1 MRVTNNMITSNTK
14 SNINANKVLVDK
26 YNTQMTTQKKIN
38 KPSDDPVIAI
48 RSLRMQTSLSHIDQ
62 YLNNN
67 ISDANSWLNVTDT
80 ALENMKTILT
90 DVRSL
95 CVKGATD
102 TLKED
107 DRRTILNQLKSLSD
121 QIYAEGCSAGGH
133 LAASLG
139 VFWHESWISERAGV
153 TNEILRPAGLILCY
167 PVITSGEYAHRGS
180 FEALLKGQKTEE
192 MLEKVSL
199 EKQVTEHMPPVFLW
213 HTFTDDCVPVE
224 NSLLLIAAMRKVNVP
239 VEFHMYPAGG
249 HGLSTCTE
257 QSMNVDGYG
266 VQEQCQSWLPLVRTW
281 LAEKVRCK
289 TDTNVLG

>member
-1 MRVTNNMITSNTK
+1 MLTET
-14 SNINANKVLVDK
+14 
-26 YNTQMTTQKKIN
+26 
-38 KPSDDPVIAI
+38 IAI
-48 RSLRMQTSLSHIDQ
+48 QVEGSLPGARLCIYIQEKSRELRIKERPLILLCPGGGYEWTSDREAEPMAVQFLAMGYHVAVLRYSC
-62 YLNNN
+62 
-67 ISDANSWLNVTDT
+67 APAVFPT
-80 ALENMKTILT
+80 ALLE
-90 DVRSL
+90 
-95 CVKGATD
+95 
-102 TLKED
+102 
-107 DRRTILNQLKSLSD
+107 
-121 QIYAEGCSAGGH
+121 
-133 LAASLG
+133 LA
-139 VFWHESWISERAGV
+139 
-153 TNEILRPAGLILCY
+153 
-167 PVITSGEYAHRGS
+167 VITSGEYAHRGS

>member
-1 MRVTNNMITSNTK
+1 MLTET
-14 SNINANKVLVDK
+14 
-26 YNTQMTTQKKIN
+26 
-38 KPSDDPVIAI
+38 IAI
-48 RSLRMQTSLSHIDQ
+48 QVEGSLPGARLCIYIQEKSRELRIKERPLILLCPGGGYEWTSDREAEPMVVQFLAMGYHVAVLRYSC
-62 YLNNN
+62 
-67 ISDANSWLNVTDT
+67 APAVFPT
-80 ALENMKTILT
+80 ALLELAEAMKLIHAHAAEWG
-90 DVRSL
+90 
-95 CVKGATD
+95 VK
-102 TLKED
+102 E
-107 DRRTILNQLKSLSD
+107 D
-121 QIYAEGCSAGGH
+121 QIYVEGCSAG
-133 LAASLG
+133 
-139 VFWHESWISERAGV
+139 V
-153 TNEILRPAGLILCY
+153 ILCY

>member
-1 MRVTNNMITSNTK
+1 MLTETITIQVEGSQPGARLCIYIQEK
-14 SNINANKVLVDK
+14 SRELRIKERPLILLCPGGGYEWTSDREAEPMAVQFLAMGYHVAVLR
-26 YNTQMTTQKKIN
+26 YSCA
-38 KPSDDPVIAI
+38 P
-48 RSLRMQTSLSHIDQ
+48 
-62 YLNNN
+62 
-67 ISDANSWLNVTDT
+67 
-80 ALENMKTILT
+80 
-90 DVRSL
+90 
-95 CVKGATD
+95 
-102 TLKED
+102 
-107 DRRTILNQLKSLSD
+107 
-121 QIYAEGCSAGGH
+121 
-133 LAASLG
+133 AASLG
-139 VFWHESWISERAGV
+139 VFWHESWLSERAGV
-153 TNEILRPAGLILCY
+153 ANEILRPAGLILCY

-192 MLEKVSL
+192 MMEKVSL

-257 QSMNVDGYG
+257 LSMNVDGYG

-289 TDTNVLG
+289 TETNMLG

>member
-1 MRVTNNMITSNTK
+1 M
-14 SNINANKVLVDK
+14 
-26 YNTQMTTQKKIN
+26 
-38 KPSDDPVIAI
+38 
-48 RSLRMQTSLSHIDQ
+48 
-62 YLNNN
+62 
-67 ISDANSWLNVTDT
+67 
-80 ALENMKTILT
+80 
-90 DVRSL
+90 
-95 CVKGATD
+95 
-102 TLKED
+102 
-107 DRRTILNQLKSLSD
+107 
-121 QIYAEGCSAGGH
+121 
-133 LAASLG
+133 
-139 VFWHESWISERAGV
+139 

-192 MLEKVSL
+192 MLERVSL